1 MELLRK
7 IVLPTLAAILALAAV
22 VYACDYVS
30 VRYRLSK
37 NTPGD
42 PLESVKVQRMY
53 AIPHKD
59 GRQEFAF
66 AEPEMDTCVHSL
78 FPHLGYPPCWYLKRT
93 TEKPISM

>member
-1 MELLRK
+1 MLRK
-7 IVLPTLAAILALAAV
+7 IVFRALAAILASAALL
-22 VYACDYVS
+22 YAGDYVS

-42 PLESVKVQRMY
+42 PLETVQVQRMY

-66 AEPEMDTCVHSL
+66 GEPGPETCVHSI
-78 FPHLGYPPCWYLKRT
+78 FPHLGYPPCWYLKKNAQ
-93 TEKPISM
+93 KPISL